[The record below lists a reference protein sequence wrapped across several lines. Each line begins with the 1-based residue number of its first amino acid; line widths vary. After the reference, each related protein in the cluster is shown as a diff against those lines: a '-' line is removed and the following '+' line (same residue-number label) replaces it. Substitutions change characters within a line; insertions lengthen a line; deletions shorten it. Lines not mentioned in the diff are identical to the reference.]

1 MRNISCIS
9 MGIPIDYLRLGNLGP
24 PYMKKACMK
33 ISKQKRE
40 LGKLRDGA
48 EGRGQWGEGDKED
61 KQASLGHFSLSRFEL
76 DFSFFFPFFFL
87 VILSFPAS

>member
-1 MRNISCIS
+1 
-9 MGIPIDYLRLGNLGP
+9 
-24 PYMKKACMK
+24 MKKACMK

-76 DFSFFFPFFFL
+76 DFSFFFPFFFSCYL
-87 VILSFPAS
+87 IISSLMSGD